1 MVFIGDAMEEALDDL
16 CDGAG
21 ELGVRN
27 VAFMPG
33 GLRSGLR
40 AGAPRDRPQRTG
52 PIAASPLAP
61 PMNWV
66 RAAAAYA
73 AGGMIKCYG
82 SEVERAPILDALC
95 FRNRGYMLHIE

>member
-1 MVFIGDAMEEALDDL
+1 MVFIGDL

-40 AGAPRDRPQRTG
+40 AGVPRDRPPHARG
-52 PIAASPLAP
+52 LLPLHPWRP
-61 PMNWV
+61 PC
-66 RAAAAYA
+66 
-73 AGGMIKCYG
+73 G
-82 SEVERAPILDALC
+82 
-95 FRNRGYMLHIE
+95 

>member
-40 AGAPRDRPQRTG
+40 AGVPRDRPPHARG
-52 PIAASPLAP
+52 LLPLHPGRP
-61 PMNWV
+61 PC
-66 RAAAAYA
+66 
-73 AGGMIKCYG
+73 G
-82 SEVERAPILDALC
+82 
-95 FRNRGYMLHIE
+95 